1 MQEYLKIR
9 VPEVQEY
16 FCLQENVFRSR
27 GPQCRLEGNQLS
39 LFPMLLL
46 LLLERKAAKMGSDH
60 LTGSF
65 CNLVSL
71 FKVLIDIEFHNL
83 LLNQF
88 VLIKL
93 KNISNFDEIEKTF
106 KF

>member
-65 CNLVSL
+65 CTL

-88 VLIKL
+88 GLIKL